1 MPWEIRETDGNYC
14 VHKEGE
20 SDPLKCYPDKDAAT
34 EYMQALYASEKGL
47 DEGAEFTH
55 VGSTNVIVGE
65 RGPEPLYI
73 SHDRMKTW
81 TTGNVSS
88 LDASKSGT
96 TITIDLPAQ
105 PVGNAPNFLWDIAT
119 RVKNALQRGNNDIIA
134 FKVNTATRSW
144 VGIWSN
150 NFEDR
155 EGEIFTAKAIDD
167 YIARVDMGITPPPE
181 LWVYHVPGT
190 RLGQAEHVAR
200 IGAFAVAFGTF
211 DDTPEATKAMNNL
224 AKMKNLGM
232 SHGYAYS
239 PLHKKGRVYHQFNTF
254 EVSVLP
260 REKAANAYTS
270 FQEINMKELNF
281 TPDKEATVSA
291 IWGDEWTNQ
300 LKEALLAKTEAE
312 LSRGIASKELFGDFA
327 SVSDATE
334 PAESAK
340 EAVEMTTK
348 ALAPLLLDVLQ
359 AQGESAELETQ
370 LIGRIKALETSY
382 AAQMTDLKAAVER
395 LQTAVDLKPRSAADS
410 KETVDSKATA
420 EDKAAFMGKKDPF
433 WGTVVG

>member
-1 MPWEIRETDGNYC
+1 MPWEIMEHDGRYC

-20 SDPLKCYPDKDAAT
+20 SEPLKCYDDKDAAN
-34 EYMQALYASEKGL
+34 EYMRALYASEKAL
-47 DEGAEFTH
+47 EEDTEFKH
-55 VGSTNVIVGE
+55 VGSTNVIIGE
-65 RGPEPLYI
+65 RGPETYVPYGTYTA
-73 SHDRMKTW
+73 SSS
-81 TTGNVSS
+81 GN
-88 LDASKSGT
+88 
-96 TITIDLPAQ
+96 ITISVPAQ
-105 PVGNAPNFLWDIAT
+105 PVGNKQNLLDNIAQ

-167 YIARVDMGITPPPE
+167 YIARVDMGIMPPPE

-211 DDTPEATKAMNNL
+211 DDTPEATKAMHNL

-270 FQEINMKELNF
+270 FQEIDMKELNF

-291 IWGDEWTNQ
+291 IWGEEWTNQ

-327 SVSDATE
+327 SVTDA
-334 PAESAK
+334 PADSAETAEK
-340 EAVEMTTK
+340 AVETTTK
-348 ALAPLLLDVLQ
+348 ALAPLLLDVLT
-359 AQGESAELETQ
+359 AQGESAELETK
-370 LIGRIKALETSY
+370 LINHVKGLEGQITGLKALV
-382 AAQMTDLKAAVER
+382 DK
-395 LQTAVDLKPRSAADS
+395 LQTAVDLKPRSAADG
-410 KETVDSKATA
+410 KETVDTKATA
-420 EDKAAFMGKKDPF
+420 DEKAAFMGKKDPF